1 MPKID
6 FPHLAAF
13 VVSCDSPTM
22 AHAAGKLDLK
32 PSALSARLSTLEAQI
47 GVTLFGRKG
56 RNSFPLRSAV
66 WLYNRSVRLLLA
78 EEYLRHANRSGE
90 PAPSASIILKIDVDY
105 TWTAISYAI
114 IAAIRSFH
122 AKPAHPYVDLIFT
135 GTGAFGRQNAP
146 RQLLPDSAPI
156 GQLKIHHIAGNVV
169 SGPSVVVASDHWVR
183 LIHTRGEQ
191 PERGDIAPETAIPD
205 LPGTLQ
211 SDTKFDRSNRIATSR
226 ISTTDRSL
234 QDLGGLMDD
243 IQKSDLLLP
252 HLTVPPRLCIQGF
265 TMAPVTRGPSCSVT
279 ADLSNDHHLL
289 SDLLDEIRISVED
302 PSRWSEATD
311 FHPEVSLKQISTVN
325 RVVQTGSMASAARVA
340 GRTAPMIPAQLEQ
353 IENALG
359 TKLID
364 RKKTGSEPTERA
376 ERLHSLF
383 LGVER
388 AFNDT
393 LSERSHI
400 AAVFEQSIRIALP
413 VSWSADSL
421 TSECMAMALSAFHKE
436 FPNCQI
442 EVVEGPRNV
451 LHRGVLTGR
460 FNIAVVGRID
470 PQVGSLPIG
479 RSEDV
484 VLIVN
489 RKLHFMPKGERVSA
503 DELRSIPLILAP
515 SQLTMHQT
523 LLTALAKST
532 VQLEPVMR
540 LGSVPLIVSILRRSP
555 LGTILPASVMIKEIE
570 AGMVDTFS
578 LGHLVPPRRLWAI
591 FSTSTPLNETE
602 RALISHVK
610 EAFQR
615 ALRTST

>member
-1 MPKID
+1 M
-6 FPHLAAF
+6 
-13 VVSCDSPTM
+13 
-22 AHAAGKLDLK
+22 
-32 PSALSARLSTLEAQI
+32 SAKLSTLEAQI

-78 EEYLRHANRSGE
+78 EEYLSHAKLGGSA
-90 PAPSASIILKIDVDY
+90 APSAPVILKLDVDY
-105 TWTAISYAI
+105 TWTAISYAVI
-114 IAAIRSFH
+114 TAIRRFH
-122 AKPAHPYVDLIFT
+122 SKPDHPYVDLIFT
-135 GTGAFGRQNAP
+135 GTGAFGMQNGP
-146 RQLLPDSAPI
+146 SHLLSDAVPL
-156 GQLKIHHIAGNVV
+156 GQLKIQHTIGTGV
-169 SGPSVVVASDHWVR
+169 SGPSVVVAPDHWTR
-183 LIHTRGEQ
+183 LTHTVGER
-191 PERGDIAPETAIPD
+191 PERGDIAPKTEIPD

-211 SDTKFDRSNRIATSR
+211 SDTKFDRSSGIATSR

-234 QDLGGLMDD
+234 QDLRGLIDD
-243 IQKSDLLLP
+243 IRKSDLLLP
-252 HLTVPPRLCIQGF
+252 QLTVPQRLRIQGI
-265 TMAPVTRGPSCSVT
+265 TAVPVIRSPSCCVT
-279 ADLSNDHHLL
+279 AELSNDHELL
-289 SDLLDEIRISVED
+289 LNLLNDVRKGVEA
-302 PSRWSEATD
+302 PSGWSEATN
-311 FHPEVSLKQISTVN
+311 FHPKVSLKQISTVN

-353 IENALG
+353 IEYALG
-359 TKLID
+359 TRLID
-364 RKKTGSEPTERA
+364 RKKTGSEPTDDA

-383 LGVER
+383 VGVER

-393 LSERSHI
+393 LGERSHI
-400 AAVFEQSIRIALP
+400 AAAFEQSIRIALP

-421 TSECMAMALSAFHKE
+421 TSECMAVALSAFHNE

-442 EVVEGPRNV
+442 EVVEGPRHV
-451 LHRGVLTGR
+451 LHHGVLTGR

-470 PQVGSLPIG
+470 PQVGSLLIG

-489 RKLHFMPKGERVSA
+489 RKLNFAPQAERVSA
-503 DELRSIPLILAP
+503 DELRSIPLLLAP

-540 LGSVPLIVSILRRSP
+540 LGSVPLIVSVLRRSP

-570 AGMVDTFS
+570 AGIVDTFS
-578 LGHLVPPRRLWAI
+578 LDHLVPPRRLWAI

-610 EAFQR
+610 EAFQEANSSNGR
-615 ALRTST
+615 VVP